1 MVRYLEGCL
10 RHYLLSVLGGFSVLK
25 SQNIGLLV
33 TLRLTLII
41 VAATIGLEFGFISE
55 VFKDVIIRLAAI
67 TGLLGP
73 FLFKA
78 PFKSET
84 SLSDSGVI
92 ERRKLL
98 AGWMRQWK

>member
-1 MVRYLEGCL
+1 MLFVF
-10 RHYLLSVLGGFSVLK
+10 GGFSVLK
-25 SQNIGLLV
+25 SRNIGLLV
-33 TLRLTLII
+33 TLRLSLII
-41 VAATIGLEFGFISE
+41 VAATIGLELGFITA
-55 VFKDVIIRLAAI
+55 VFNNVIILQAVI

-78 PFKSET
+78 PFKSEI